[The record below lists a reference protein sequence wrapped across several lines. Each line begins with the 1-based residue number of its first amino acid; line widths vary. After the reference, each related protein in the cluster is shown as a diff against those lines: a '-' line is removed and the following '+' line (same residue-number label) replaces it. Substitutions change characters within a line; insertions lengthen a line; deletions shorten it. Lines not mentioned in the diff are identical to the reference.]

1 MRKPAVNPKG
11 VYTCKC
17 GREIEV
23 FLRSASVAC
32 NLHGEM
38 TRVKS
43 KRVIQQDAEEAEL
56 LAIESGAYDKDYDAH
71 CEANI

>member
-1 MRKPAVNPKG
+1 MRKRVVNPKG

-38 TRVKS
+38 THVKP
-43 KRVIQQDAEEAEL
+43 KRAKDAN
-56 LAIESGAYDKDYDAH
+56 K
-71 CEANI
+71 

>member
-1 MRKPAVNPKG
+1 MRKRVVNPKG

-38 TRVKS
+38 THVKPRRA
-43 KRVIQQDAEEAEL
+43 KDAN
-56 LAIESGAYDKDYDAH
+56 K
-71 CEANI
+71 